1 VGRERVDGLFVGFR
15 RSGDSFRQGRWSL
28 IAEVAAVAPA
38 IIAVPILATTT
49 KSTFRS
55 IAAILG
61 WSRAVP
67 AITEIP
73 AFSALAAASAKAALI
88 APASR
93 ATLAIAASVTA
104 TAFLGTGGRMVF
116 PGRRRALAK
125 LVDPRWHD
133 LQAGQID
140 RRRSG
145 GIFAHGWVSMK
156 VSGKGLGADSIPR
169 AGAGGN

>member
-1 VGRERVDGLFVGFR
+1 VGRERVDGLFVGFG
-15 RSGDSFRQGRWSL
+15 RSRDSFRQGGGSL
-28 IAEVAAVAPA
+28 IAEVAAVAPTV
-38 IIAVPILATTT
+38 IAVSILATTA
-49 KSTFRS
+49 KPTFCS
-55 IAAILG
+55 LAALPW
-61 WSRAVP
+61 WSPSLP
-67 AITEIP
+67 AIAEIP
-73 AFSALAAASAKAALI
+73 AISALAAASAKAALI
-88 APASR
+88 APASGT
-93 ATLAIAASVTA
+93 TLAIAASVAST
-104 TAFLGTGGRMVF
+104 FLGTGGRMVF